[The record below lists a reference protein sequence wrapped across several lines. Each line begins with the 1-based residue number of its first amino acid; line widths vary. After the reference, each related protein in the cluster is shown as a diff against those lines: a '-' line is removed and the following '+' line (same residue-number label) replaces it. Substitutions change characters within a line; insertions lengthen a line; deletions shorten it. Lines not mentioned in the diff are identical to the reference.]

1 MERQHLIKEIQ
12 TLAERIRTNSSDAD
26 SLLTDVAHLYE
37 MVILL
42 KHLPEEIKTN
52 GTIKEE
58 KAEAEVKTEKKSAEP
73 LDLFSLADV
82 PSPEKVEVTSP
93 SPKKETPTVSPA
105 KKKPDESVAEKL
117 QHNKIFD
124 LKSAIGINEKF
135 QFINEL
141 FDGNMKEYTV
151 AVDQMNSFSS
161 LTEAESYIA
170 NLKEVY
176 KWKPDN
182 HIAEN
187 FKELVERRFA

>member
-1 MERQHLIKEIQ
+1 MERQHLLKEIHD
-12 TLAERIRTNSSDAD
+12 LAERIKSNASDAD
-26 SLLTDVAHLYE
+26 LLLKDVTHLYE
-37 MVILL
+37 IVILL
-42 KHLPEEIKTN
+42 KHFPVEVKTN

-58 KAEAEVKTEKKSAEP
+58 KLNVEVKEEKKAIEP
-73 LDLFSLADV
+73 LDLFSQSEISV
-82 PSPEKVEVTSP
+82 PEKIKIPLPAPNAEF
-93 SPKKETPTVSPA
+93 PKESPA
-105 KKKPDESVAEKL
+105 KKKSDESVAEKL
-117 QHNKIFD
+117 QRNKIFD

-151 AVDQMNSFSS
+151 AIDQINNFSHHA
-161 LTEAESYIA
+161 EAESYIA
-170 NLKEVY
+170 NLEEVY